1 VDGSKSR
8 ENHLTFKPE
17 INPKSARM
25 LQNKRSE
32 GELIT
37 RLYKE
42 AAEIR
47 TRREVQSFLKEQ
59 EEVKECT
66 FVPSKIFKRK

>member
-1 VDGSKSR
+1 VKGSKGR
-8 ENHLTFKPE
+8 ENQLTFKPE
-17 INPKSARM
+17 INAKSARM
-25 LQNKRSE
+25 LQTKRSE
-32 GELIT
+32 GQLIT

-59 EEVKECT
+59 EEVKDCT
-66 FVPSKIFKRK
+66 FAPIKIFRRK